1 MTRLTA
7 QNKELRIRP
16 PIEEWKAAQHGY
28 KPEFEDG
35 SSAGASIEDS
45 ESTLPEFEP

>member
-1 MTRLTA
+1 MMRLKA

-28 KPEFEDG
+28 RPELDEPAGAAPMEFEY
-35 SSAGASIEDS
+35 S
-45 ESTLPEFEP
+45 ELSEFEP